1 MAIHRLSSTSAL
13 IAALRGDMLRK
24 TEKRPATSA
33 TAKASESAQNTPAAA
48 QSTARL
54 KAQLVVIARDVDLT
68 DPASVRNSRVRL
80 VRAVLLWEYGEAFR
94 DHPDWKPLMDH
105 ITEAFEAD
113 DAQKSRY
120 MHLLASLKSSK
131 HK

>member
-1 MAIHRLSSTSAL
+1 MAIDRLSSTSAL
-13 IAALRGDMLRK
+13 IAALRGNMLRK
-24 TEKRPATSA
+24 TEKRPATATTASA
-33 TAKASESAQNTPAAA
+33 ATQSRPSAA
-48 QSTARL
+48 QSPAKL
-54 KAQLVVIARDVDLT
+54 KAQLVAIARDVDLT
-68 DPASVRNSRVRL
+68 DPTSVRNSRVRL

-113 DAQKSRY
+113 DAQKRRY
-120 MHLLASLKSSK
+120 MDLLSSLKSSK

>member
-1 MAIHRLSSTSAL
+1 MAIDRLSSTSAL
-13 IAALRGDMLRK
+13 IAALRSDMLRK
-24 TEKRPATSA
+24 TEKRPATATTASA
-33 TAKASESAQNTPAAA
+33 ATQSRPSAA
-48 QSTARL
+48 QSPAKL
-54 KAQLVVIARDVDLT
+54 KAQLVAIARDIDLT

-113 DAQKSRY
+113 DAQKQRY
-120 MHLLASLKSSK
+120 MDLLSSLKSNK

>member
-1 MAIHRLSSTSAL
+1 MAIDRLSSTFAL

-24 TEKRPATSA
+24 TEKRPAT
-33 TAKASESAQNTPAAA
+33 PAAA
-48 QSTARL
+48 TASEAAQSRPPAAQSPAKL
-54 KAQLVVIARDVDLT
+54 KTQLVAIARDVDLT
-68 DPASVRNSRVRL
+68 DPTSVRNSRVRL

-113 DAQKSRY
+113 DAQKQRY
-120 MHLLASLKSSK
+120 MDLLSSLKSSK

>member
-1 MAIHRLSSTSAL
+1 MAIDRLSSTSAL

-24 TEKRPATSA
+24 AEKRPATSA
-33 TAKASESAQNTPAAA
+33 TVKASESAQNTPAAA
-48 QSTARL
+48 HSTARL
-54 KAQLVVIARDVDLT
+54 KAQLVAIARDVDLT

-113 DAQKSRY
+113 DAQKRRY
-120 MHLLASLKSSK
+120 MDLLASLKSSK